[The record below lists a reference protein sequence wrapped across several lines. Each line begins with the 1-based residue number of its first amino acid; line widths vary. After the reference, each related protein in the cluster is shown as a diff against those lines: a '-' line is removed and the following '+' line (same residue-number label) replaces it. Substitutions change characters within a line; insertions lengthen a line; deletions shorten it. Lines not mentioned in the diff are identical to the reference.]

1 LNTDKSTNHIQAMS
15 YKKMLKILPS
25 KYPVGTIVNISY
37 TNKKDNLII
46 KDVKVSSND

>member
-1 LNTDKSTNHIQAMS
+1 MS

-46 KDVKVSSND
+46 KDVKVGTND